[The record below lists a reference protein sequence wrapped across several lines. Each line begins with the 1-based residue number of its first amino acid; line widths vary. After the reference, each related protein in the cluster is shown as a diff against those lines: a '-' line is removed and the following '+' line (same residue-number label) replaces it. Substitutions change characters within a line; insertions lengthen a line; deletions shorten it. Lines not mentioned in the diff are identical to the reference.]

1 MNIRS
6 YVKLWFIL
14 GRRTFV
20 SRRKKTWLEYIVV
33 SLRKELDDKRKK
45 GLSTPD
51 LKKENI

>member
-1 MNIRS
+1 MVHIGKENLCL
-6 YVKLWFIL
+6 K
-14 GRRTFV
+14 
-20 SRRKKTWLEYIVV
+20 KEKTWLEDIVV